1 MHIHAPPYAELPRFS
16 FSLFCFYISPYFHF
30 ARALVILRT
39 VFIQILNLLH
49 KRRAVMGY
57 DTIRYDTIRYDT
69 RCYFNLRSK
78 ADMSQL
84 NLPHG
89 TDN

>member
-57 DTIRYDTIRYDT
+57 DTIRYDTIRDAILT
-69 RCYFNLRSK
+69 CARK
-78 ADMSQL
+78 
-84 NLPHG
+84 P
-89 TDN
+89 T